1 MKKERDEITDLF
13 RSRLCDAEMPVRDG
27 FWEELEKDFPP
38 APAVRRKIY
47 PYRFA
52 AAAAVLLVL
61 LCVSAAIWLFSPKD
75 EIEGAF
81 TQLAV
86 TSGQGGAMNKDVAK
100 ETFSF
105 AKISPAVA
113 KLRSASPVPATESEE
128 EDSISVSF
136 SFSFSVSATTN
147 HRRPNNNPYD
157 SNRYVAMNGETNS
170 HSSAADDV
178 ENPSFSSIKNTSK
191 GWYLGAS
198 ALAVSSA
205 MGKGYKMPVTVG
217 LNVGKQLT
225 GKWSIE
231 SGVNYTLLR
240 SDAGNEQQKVQY
252 LGIPVKVN
260 YTCIDTKKVDL
271 YLSGGGMLEKCISA
285 KRGDESLSAKN
296 IQASLMAAAGVQYK
310 INKNVAVFAEPAL
323 AYNFDNGSSVQT
335 IRKEK
340 PLNFNLLCGVRVLY

>member
-38 APAVRRKIY
+38 VPVVRRRIY
-47 PYRFA
+47 PFRFA

-61 LCVSAAIWLFSPKD
+61 IGVSAAIWLFSPKD

-81 TQLAV
+81 TQVAV
-86 TSGQGGAMNKDVAK
+86 VSGQGGALNKDVAK

-105 AKISPAVA
+105 AGISPAVA
-113 KLRSASPVPATESEE
+113 KLRPAAPITVPGGEE

-136 SFSFSVSATTN
+136 SFSFSMTATTN
-147 HRRPNNNPYD
+147 HGRQNHNPYH
-157 SNRYVAMNGETNS
+157 SNQYVAMNGESNPHISSSTEIADEPFASVKNS
-170 HSSAADDV
+170 
-178 ENPSFSSIKNTSK
+178 PK

-198 ALAVSSA
+198 ALTVSSA

-225 GKWSIE
+225 DKWCIE
-231 SGVNYTLLR
+231 SGLNYTMLR
-240 SDAGNEQQKVQY
+240 SDVDHVKQKVQY

-260 YTCIDTKKVDL
+260 YTYLDTKKVDL
-271 YLSGGGMLEKCISA
+271 YLSGGGVIEKCISA

-296 IQASLMAAAGVQYK
+296 VQASLMASAGVQYK
-310 INKNVAVFAEPAL
+310 INKNVAVFAEPVL
-323 AYNFDNGSSVQT
+323 AYNFDNGSSVRT
-335 IRKEK
+335 IRQEK
-340 PLNFNLLCGVRVLY
+340 PLNFNLLCGVRVMY